1 MHDVPLFDRF
11 ARFYDHD
18 YRHYDHDIEL
28 IAALADEWGDP
39 ILELGCGTGRLL
51 VPLATADHALTGVD
65 ISPALLAISRRKLDA
80 LDLGERV
87 TLVQTDMRDLALD
100 ERNFQFAF
108 CTSNTLMHLTT
119 QQEQL
124 ACLRSVHAHMAK
136 DGLLLID
143 LFNPDLTRLFA
154 VNGVQELA
162 DQWVDEATGADVL
175 KWSVRTFDLAEQTQ
189 ETLFI
194 YEETFADGTVKRTL
208 CPFPLRFLWRS
219 EAELMLQIAGFQVED
234 VLGDFDGEP
243 YHSASDHLILLA
255 KKK

>member
-1 MHDVPLFDRF
+1 MHDVPLFNRF
-11 ARFYDHD
+11 ARFYDDD
-18 YRHYDHDIEL
+18 YRHYDDDLEL
-28 IAALADEWGDP
+28 IVALADEWGDP
-39 ILELGCGTGRLL
+39 VLELGCGTGRML
-51 VPLATADHALTGVD
+51 VPLAAAGHTLTGVD
-65 ISPALLAISRRKLDA
+65 ISSALLAIAQRKLDA
-80 LDLGERV
+80 EDLEERV
-87 TLVQTDMRDLALD
+87 TLVQSDMRDFALD

-124 ACLRSVHAHMAK
+124 ACLRSVHAHLAD

-143 LFNPDLTRLFA
+143 LFNPDLTRLLA

-175 KWSVRTFDLAEQTQ
+175 KWSVRTFDLAEQIQ

-194 YEETFADGTVKRTL
+194 YEEILADGMVKRTL

-219 EAELMLQIAGFQVED
+219 EAELMLQVAGFQVED

-255 KKK
+255 RKK